1 MPDLIDVLTSEVT
14 ELYYEVNSLK
24 DFVEKQQNLIS
35 FEPTAVNNDN
45 QHLEN
50 LIYLVEVIRTNLK
63 NIKIELF
70 KKPNIQ
76 AHIIAFKDNLKGFLI
91 NPNAL
96 PVKPGFDHEVIK
108 LKYLLNLVL
117 CTG

>member
-63 NIKIELF
+63 NIKIELCYTQNSNS
-70 KKPNIQ
+70 KK
-76 AHIIAFKDNLKGFLI
+76 NLSILTKIKKLI
-91 NPNAL
+91 SGLMA
-96 PVKPGFDHEVIK
+96 
-108 LKYLLNLVL
+108 
-117 CTG
+117 